1 MRPIRG
7 DDMWCSAIGW
17 IVTLTLSLLVAP
29 RAAAVQPT
37 QVSQIGFLFFGHP
50 DPSAPFVEV
59 FRQSLREMG
68 YLEGQNIVF
77 VERYA
82 EGKADQLPALAAE
95 LVGRNVHI
103 IVVGETPAIRAAIQA
118 TTTIPIVMVTVGD
131 PVAMGFVKSLARPG
145 GNVTGVGGLVQEVSE
160 KLLELLKEAV
170 PGMHR
175 VAVFTLPQGPAPQSR
190 ELEAAAHAWGVQLH
204 FVEVRGPDEIERAF
218 ATATCEGADALLLL
232 PNILFAMHER
242 RIAELAL
249 QHRLPAIFW
258 RRYFAEAGGLMTY
271 GPRMPDRWRRAAA
284 LVGKILH
291 GANPADLPVEQPMTF
306 ELVINLKTAKAL
318 GMTLPP
324 SLLLLPDE
332 VVQ

>member
-1 MRPIRG
+1 
-7 DDMWCSAIGW
+7 
-17 IVTLTLSLLVAP
+17 VAP
-29 RAAAVQPT
+29 RAAAAQPP

-50 DPSAPFVEV
+50 DLSAPFVEV

-68 YLEGQNIVF
+68 YLEGQNMAF

-95 LVGRNVHI
+95 LVRRNVHVI
-103 IVVGETPAIRAAIQA
+103 IVGETPAIRAAIQA
-118 TTTIPIVMVTVGD
+118 TTTIPIVMVTVND
-131 PVAMGFVKSLARPG
+131 PVVMGFVKSLARPG
-145 GNVTGVGGLVQEVSE
+145 GNVTGVGGLVQEVNE

-170 PGMHR
+170 PDMHR
-175 VAVFTLPQGPAPQSR
+175 VAVFTPQGLAPQSR

-204 FVEVRGPDEIERAF
+204 FLEVRGPDEIERAF
-218 ATATCEGADALLLL
+218 DTATREGADALLLL
-232 PNILFAMHER
+232 PAILFAMHER

-271 GPRMPDRWRRAAA
+271 GPRMPDRWRRAAT
-284 LVGKILH
+284 LVGKILN
-291 GANPADLPVEQPMTF
+291 GAKPADLPVEQPMTF

-318 GMTLPP
+318 GITLSPT
-324 SLLLLPDE
+324 LLFQADE
-332 VVQ
+332 VIQ